1 MLKPTLFIFA
11 FRRRLRPR
19 ASDTAGDGGG
29 DGEEGLFGGDE
40 TRSFTV
46 DMILRTSCRI
56 LIRERRKIRQESD
69 PQKISRSHLGKHC
82 DEQRSCVCQRQ
93 CTFRCLCYRIKVIQH
108 VIWIRMFPLDALMG
122 STLHLPDFH
131 GAGTFRANTKRL
143 HCK

>member
-19 ASDTAGDGGG
+19 ASDTAGDAGG

-69 PQKISRSHLGKHC
+69 PQKISRSH
-82 DEQRSCVCQRQ
+82 
-93 CTFRCLCYRIKVIQH
+93 RIWGNTAMSKDLVF
-108 VIWIRMFPLDALMG
+108 VRDNARLDAY
-122 STLHLPDFH
+122 
-131 GAGTFRANTKRL
+131 AIE
-143 HCK
+143 